1 MKSKLMGAFVLL
13 ALVAL
18 AFGVVGQAA
27 AGGSVDGV
35 INDAQNGTI
44 DGNWSAAQVRA
55 ALAFLQNNPLYSQYS
70 DAGGVLEDYLASL
83 QAPGAQAAG
92 TAGAAGAA
100 GGSQGAQLAFTGGN
114 VLLILATGAALVGGG
129 LVLRLRSHA

>member
-1 MKSKLMGAFVLL
+1 MKSKLMGVFVLL

-92 TAGAAGAA
+92 VAGAA

-114 VLLILATGAALVGGG
+114 VLLILATGAALVGSG
-129 LVLRLRSHA
+129 LMLRRRSHA

>member
-27 AGGSVDGV
+27 AGGSIDGV

-44 DGNWSAAQVRA
+44 DKNWSAAQVRA
-55 ALAFLQNNPLYSQYS
+55 ALAYLQDNPLYSQYS
-70 DAGGVLEDYLASL
+70 DAQGVLEDYLASL

-92 TAGAAGAA
+92 AA
-100 GGSQGAQLAFTGGN
+100 GGSQGAQLAFTGVN

>member
-1 MKSKLMGAFVLL
+1 MKSKLMGAFVLF

-70 DAGGVLEDYLASL
+70 DAQGVLQDYLASL

-92 TAGAAGAA
+92 GTTAGAQGA
-100 GGSQGAQLAFTGGN
+100 QGAQLAFTGGN

-129 LVLRLRSHA
+129 LMLRRRSHA

>member
-1 MKSKLMGAFVLL
+1 MKSKLMGAVVLL
-13 ALVAL
+13 ALVVL

-27 AGGSVDGV
+27 AGGSIDGV

-44 DGNWSAAQVRA
+44 DKNWSAAQVRA
-55 ALAFLQNNPLYSQYS
+55 ALAYLQDNPLYSQYS
-70 DAGGVLEDYLASL
+70 DAGGVLEYYLASL
-83 QAPGAQAAG
+83 QAPGVQA
-92 TAGAAGAA
+92 AGAAGAA

>member
-92 TAGAAGAA
+92 VAGAA

>member
-83 QAPGAQAAG
+83 QAPGVQA
-92 TAGAAGAA
+92 AGAAGAA

>member
-92 TAGAAGAA
+92 AAGAA

>member
-55 ALAFLQNNPLYSQYS
+55 ALAFLQKNPLYSQYS

-83 QAPGAQAAG
+83 QAPGVQA
-92 TAGAAGAA
+92 AGAAGAA

>member
-35 INDAQNGTI
+35 INDSQNGTI

-70 DAGGVLEDYLASL
+70 DVGGVLKDYLASL
-83 QAPGAQAAG
+83 QAPGAQA
-92 TAGAAGAA
+92 AGAAGAA